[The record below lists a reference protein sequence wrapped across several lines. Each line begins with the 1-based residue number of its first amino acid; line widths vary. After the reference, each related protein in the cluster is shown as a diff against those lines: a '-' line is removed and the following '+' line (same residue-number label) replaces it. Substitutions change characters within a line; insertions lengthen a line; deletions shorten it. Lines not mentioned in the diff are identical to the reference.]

1 MHTEILY
8 LDGNPPVKESSLDF
22 IVPLDI
28 GAKYTIEMNTYAGD
42 EILAGAYTLSAHM
55 STVGNP
61 VAFAEIITAPNSKYA
76 AGTWNSLAITE
87 KEGFTGKYLKVTIK
101 NVSNDPV
108 NVSTKIRLY
117 LTTYY
122 D

>member
-8 LDGNPPVKESSLDF
+8 LDGNPPAITNSFDF

-28 GAKYTIEMNTYAGD
+28 GAKYTIEMNTYAGAS
-42 EILAGAYTLSAHM
+42 IAAGAYTLSAYM
-55 STVGNP
+55 STVDNP
-61 VAFAEIITAPNSKYA
+61 VAFAEIITAPNSIYA
-76 AGTWNSLAITE
+76 AQTWNSIAITE
-87 KEGFTGKYLKVTIK
+87 KDGFTGKYIKITIK
-101 NVSNDPV
+101 NISNTVDP
-108 NVSTKIRLY
+108 STKIRLY